1 MVLCLKRR
9 DTVNKQS
16 LPIRKDW
23 GDLDDF
29 IFQDDEIFV
38 SQR

>member
-1 MVLCLKRR
+1 MVLCLQRR
-9 DTVNKQS
+9 DTVNKLIQI
-16 LPIRKDW
+16 IRKDL

>member
-1 MVLCLKRR
+1 MVLCLQRR
-9 DTVNKQS
+9 DTVNKLIQT
-16 LPIRKDW
+16 IRKDL